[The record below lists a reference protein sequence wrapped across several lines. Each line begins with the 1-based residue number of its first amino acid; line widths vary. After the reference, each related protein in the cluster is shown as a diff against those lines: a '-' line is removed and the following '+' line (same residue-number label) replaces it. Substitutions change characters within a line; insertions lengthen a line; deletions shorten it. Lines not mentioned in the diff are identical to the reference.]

1 MYNMYSYMYNMYIN
15 SNYLL
20 LHIVF
25 DFEHVPVS
33 VSHNEHK
40 ISSQSEHS
48 TSKSWMLKDS
58 KGSVTKLGSK
68 RKFGVGSMPSLHKSK
83 YSFKVSS
90 TIEYYK
96 SIYIKCIVRV
106 LTSNNT
112 YCTLLYCIVLL

>member
-1 MYNMYSYMYNMYIN
+1 MYSYMYNMYIN

-20 LHIVF
+20 LHIAF

-33 VSHNEHK
+33 VSHNERK
-40 ISSQSEHS
+40 LSSQSEHS
-48 TSKSWMLKDS
+48 TSKSWMIKDT

-68 RKFGVGSMPSLHKSK
+68 RRFGVGSMPSLHKSK

-96 SIYIKCIVRV
+96 SICIKNIVRV
-106 LTSNNT
+106 LTSNNM
-112 YCTLLYCIVLL
+112 YCTLLYYIVLL

>member
-1 MYNMYSYMYNMYIN
+1 MYNMYSYMYNIYIN

-20 LHIVF
+20 LYIVF

-33 VSHNEHK
+33 ISHNEHK

-68 RKFGVGSMPSLHKSK
+68 RKFGVGFMPSLHINK

-96 SIYIKCIVRV
+96 SICIKNIVRV

>member
-1 MYNMYSYMYNMYIN
+1 MYNMYIN

-20 LHIVF
+20 LHITF
-25 DFEHVPVS
+25 DFEDVPVS
-33 VSHNEHK
+33 ISHNECK

-48 TSKSWMLKDS
+48 TSKSWMIKDS
-58 KGSVTKLGSK
+58 KGSVTNLGSK
-68 RKFGVGSMPSLHKSK
+68 RKFSVGSMPSLHKSK

-96 SIYIKCIVRV
+96 SIYIKNIVRV

>member
-1 MYNMYSYMYNMYIN
+1 MYNMYSYMYNMYVN
-15 SNYLL
+15 SNNY
-20 LHIVF
+20 
-25 DFEHVPVS
+25 EHVPVS
-33 VSHNEHK
+33 VSHSECT

-58 KGSVTKLGSK
+58 KSSVTKLGSK
-68 RKFGVGSMPSLHKSK
+68 RKVGVGSMSSLHKSK

-112 YCTLLYCIVLL
+112 YCTLLYCILLL

>member
-1 MYNMYSYMYNMYIN
+1 MYNMYIN

-20 LHIVF
+20 LHIAF

-33 VSHNEHK
+33 VSHNKRK

-48 TSKSWMLKDS
+48 TSKAWMLKDS

-68 RKFGVGSMPSLHKSK
+68 KKFVSMPSVHKSK

-90 TIEYYK
+90 TGEAYK
-96 SIYIKCIVRV
+96 SIYIKVFYEYLLLTIGTV
-106 LTSNNT
+106 LYYIEL
-112 YCTLLYCIVLL
+112 YCTFI